1 MRIIGSLIRSYLLKN
16 KYMAR
21 NSKMYVRSDVVFK

>member
-1 MRIIGSLIRSYLLKN
+1 MCIIGSLIQSYLLKN

-21 NSKMYVRSDVVFK
+21 NSKIYAHSDVVFK